1 MNKEQ
6 IEEKARKIYPISFNN
21 EVNYIEKQ
29 KIARKAYIKCYED
42 NIESL
47 PKIKGWIARN
57 KEGNELCFF
66 PGDEPPIRLATYWF
80 AGFSWS
86 YTKIQDV
93 FPNITWESEP
103 VKVELI
109 INIIQK

>member
-6 IEEKARKIYPISFNN
+6 IEEKAFEAYPEYWLNPVIDGNVDKR
-21 EVNYIEKQ
+21 EGYIRALQEIDSQ
-29 KIARKAYIKCYED
+29 
-42 NIESL
+42 

-66 PGDEPPIRLATYWF
+66 PGDEPPTRLATYWF

-86 YTKIQDV
+86 YTKIQDI
-93 FPNITWESEP
+93 FPDITWESEP

-109 INIIQK
+109 ANIIQK